1 MKRFRGIV
9 FVFLFL
15 MVIVRIFTNRENIN
29 QGKLNQAN
37 VKPEFAT
44 AIADGIEDSD
54 EDYEEKILSISKFKK
69 SKYKLKIGNDVKLKT
84 YITPNTVTEDDF
96 EVINDNEDIVD
107 ISDIELTEDGERAKL
122 TFTVKALS
130 KGKAAV
136 RIVSA
141 DGEKVS
147 NIVSF
152 TVKKASKASVYKN
165 ENTGTE
171 KVVERTVYIT
181 PTGKRY
187 HFSARC
193 AGRNATP
200 VTLSEAERRFTPC
213 KKCAR

>member
-96 EVINDNEDIVD
+96 EVVNDNEDIVD
-107 ISDIELTEDGERAKL
+107 ISDIE
-122 TFTVKALS
+122 
-130 KGKAAV
+130 
-136 RIVSA
+136 
-141 DGEKVS
+141 
-147 NIVSF
+147 
-152 TVKKASKASVYKN
+152 KKFQ
-165 ENTGTE
+165 
-171 KVVERTVYIT
+171 I
-181 PTGKRY
+181 
-187 HFSARC
+187 
-193 AGRNATP
+193 
-200 VTLSEAERRFTPC
+200 
-213 KKCAR
+213 